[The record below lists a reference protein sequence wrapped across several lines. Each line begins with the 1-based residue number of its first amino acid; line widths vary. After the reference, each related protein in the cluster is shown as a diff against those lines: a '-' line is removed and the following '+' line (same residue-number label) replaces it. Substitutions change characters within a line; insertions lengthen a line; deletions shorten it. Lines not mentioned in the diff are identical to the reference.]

1 MMAQRE
7 QRLVPERVIGG
18 KYRIIRLLGEGGMGG
33 VYEAENE
40 LTRKRVAIKWLHP
53 SLAGSRDAVQRLLRE
68 AQACARV
75 RHPNVVDVYD
85 VGQEHDAI
93 FLVMEYLEGETFRA
107 ALQRQEL
114 KLEGLIE
121 LLIPAM
127 RGVAAAHAQGI
138 VHRDIKPDNIFLAR
152 IPDVASPVPKVLDF
166 GISKVDARQGE
177 METLTQ
183 SGVSMGTPLYMSFE
197 QLTGAKDAD
206 ARADVYAFGVMLYE
220 AATGRPP
227 FEADSFGALAVK
239 VATTEPVPPRAF
251 NAGIDPHLEAL
262 IMKAMARERNERFAT
277 LEAMIAE
284 LEPFRTLTE
293 GQAGRARPRASGSQS
308 VAPAAFAPTMAQA
321 TPRSETLPNTRP
333 TRRAW
338 AVLVLVLAAGVAA
351 LAYLRAPAPSPVLE
365 GTEPTGTG
373 DAAGLAPPSVSP
385 KGHVT
390 DHATEPAAPAKVT
403 SPNKPADVATPPSS
417 ATVGP
422 PSEAPGTAHPA
433 PAGFSVPRKLRN
445 AAQRSSVP
453 VVGRTPNNQAQT
465 TPTGEP
471 APSAPSAPAP
481 APTDRGFRA
490 GQPKLDE
497 F

>member
-85 VGQEHDAI
+85 VGQEDDAI

-107 ALQRQEL
+107 ALLRDL
-114 KLEGLIE
+114 PLEALIE

-127 RGVAAAHAQGI
+127 RGVAAVHAKGI

-152 IPDVASPVPKVLDF
+152 VPDQAAPVPKVLDF

-206 ARADVYAFGVMLYE
+206 ARADIYAFGVMLYE

-239 VATTEPVPPRAF
+239 VATTEPKAPRAF
-251 NAGIDPHLEAL
+251 NTDVDPRLEAL

-284 LEPFRTLTE
+284 LEPFGAL
-293 GQAGRARPRASGSQS
+293 GDGRRGSVRPRPSG
-308 VAPAAFAPTMAQA
+308 AEGLGPAAFARTMAQA
-321 TPRSETLPNTRP
+321 TPQADAAPTGRP
-333 TRRAW
+333 ARRAL
-338 AVLVLVLAAGVAA
+338 AALVLVLAAGVAA
-351 LAYLRAPAPSPVLE
+351 LAYLRAPAPSRVLE
-365 GTEPTGTG
+365 GAAPRSASEATGMPP
-373 DAAGLAPPSVSP
+373 LAVSPKGNASLKPDLHPELTAPKPPSVS
-385 KGHVT
+385 
-390 DHATEPAAPAKVT
+390 A
-403 SPNKPADVATPPSS
+403 PPSS
-417 ATVGP
+417 ASTDPTPSGIPTQP
-422 PSEAPGTAHPA
+422 PSPEEPKRTA
-433 PAGFSVPRKLRN
+433 STVPRK
-445 AAQRSSVP
+445 V
-453 VVGRTPNNQAQT
+453 RTPARAPVASGAQQSPEPLPAHT
-465 TPTGEP
+465 DTP
-471 APSAPSAPAP
+471 APDAPSLSAPG
-481 APTDRGFRA
+481 PTERGFRA

>member
-85 VGQEHDAI
+85 VGQEDDAI

-107 ALQRQEL
+107 ALLRDL
-114 KLEGLIE
+114 PLEALIE

-127 RGVAAAHAQGI
+127 RGVAAVHAKGI

-152 IPDVASPVPKVLDF
+152 VPDQASPVPKVLDF

-206 ARADVYAFGVMLYE
+206 ARADIYAFGVMLYE

-239 VATTEPVPPRAF
+239 VATTEPKAPRAF
-251 NAGIDPHLEAL
+251 NKNVDPRLEAL

-284 LEPFRTLTE
+284 LEPFCARVE
-293 GQAGRARPRASGSQS
+293 GRPVSVRPRPSG
-308 VAPAAFAPTMAQA
+308 AEGLGPAAFARTMAQA
-321 TPRSETLPNTRP
+321 TPQADAAPTGRP
-333 TRRAW
+333 ARRAL
-338 AVLVLVLAAGVAA
+338 AALVLVLAAGVAA
-351 LAYLRAPAPSPVLE
+351 LAYLSAPPPSRVLE
-365 GTEPTGTG
+365 GASQRSTGEATG
-373 DAAGLAPPSVSP
+373 MPPLAVSP
-385 KGHVT
+385 KGN
-390 DHATEPAAPAKVT
+390 APARRDVGPDLTAPKPPT
-403 SPNKPADVATPPSS
+403 SISTPPPSPSTPAVS
-417 ATVGP
+417 AGQT
-422 PSEAPGTAHPA
+422 PA
-433 PAGFSVPRKLRN
+433 PVQQEPKRASSTARKVRIP
-445 AAQRSSVP
+445 ARTPVVP
-453 VVGRTPNNQAQT
+453 VASGAKGPEPV
-465 TPTGEP
+465 PTRAEVPSPDAPSTP
-471 APSAPSAPAP
+471 APVPA
-481 APTDRGFRA
+481 DRGFRA
-490 GQPKLDE
+490 GQPKLEE